1 MVRHT
6 TSSSVIG
13 KTLTNLP
20 GAAMHHLTVLWSAK
34 VILADVATCPGHY
47 CDDGRIGAD
56 TAAHVVLEQ
65 LAEDPIELCKV
76 HRKDGSA
83 LDGVRLKKALFVPKR
98 GISLTPWQM
107 RVYRSALQ
115 TAELQLRHFC
125 DSKDLP

>member
-1 MVRHT
+1 MTVRILT
-6 TSSSVIG
+6 EGTIG
-13 KTLTNLP
+13 ETLNSLP
-20 GAAMHHLTVLWSAK
+20 GAAMHHLTILWSAK
-34 VILADVATCPGHY
+34 AIQVDLEKNPGHY

-56 TAAHVVLEQ
+56 SASDVVLSQ
-65 LAEDPIELCKV
+65 LVDPPTELCKV